1 MPFWHTNVCVKVL
14 ISHTSWIYGSL
25 GSSFCWKQQQSYF
38 SHFKLFFSY
47 CEILFNWKKVLGL
60 SKLAKTK
67 NKNQSSLGDRKQEF
81 GTAIHSKQ
89 SPGSEMPFTHA
100 GLQNI
105 SGKFLS
111 IHSGWTISGEKL
123 INSVS
128 RYLGGQRSNVFPL
141 WLHCSD
147 QCLCRCVI

>member
-1 MPFWHTNVCVKVL
+1 MN
-14 ISHTSWIYGSL
+14 IWIIGEQFLLKTATVIFFSL
-25 GSSFCWKQQQSYF
+25 QT
-38 SHFKLFFSY
+38 FFSY
-47 CEILFNWKKVLGL
+47 CEILFNWKKFLVCL
-60 SKLAKTK
+60 SLARTK

-81 GTAIHSKQ
+81 GTAIHSRQ
-89 SPGSEMPFTHA
+89 SSGSEMPFTHV

>member
-1 MPFWHTNVCVKVL
+1 MN
-14 ISHTSWIYGSL
+14 IWIIGEQFLLKTATVIFFSL
-25 GSSFCWKQQQSYF
+25 QT
-38 SHFKLFFSY
+38 FFSY
-47 CEILFNWKKVLGL
+47 CEILFNWKKFLVCL
-60 SKLAKTK
+60 SLARTK

-81 GTAIHSKQ
+81 GTVIHSRQ
-89 SPGSEMPFTHA
+89 SSGSEMPFTHV

>member
-1 MPFWHTNVCVKVL
+1 MDHWGAVSVENSNSHIFLTSNFFFLIVRFYLTGKKFLVCL
-14 ISHTSWIYGSL
+14 SL
-25 GSSFCWKQQQSYF
+25 
-38 SHFKLFFSY
+38 
-47 CEILFNWKKVLGL
+47 
-60 SKLAKTK
+60 ARTK